1 MTQRYVEIPSS
12 RKISDSL
19 SDILGN
25 DKTAL
30 SCSSGSVFPTVNL
43 FDGMLCYRTDELKLY
58 QLIDYEKNK

>member
-12 RKISDSL
+12 KKISDSL

-30 SCSSGSVFPTVNL
+30 SCSSGTAFPTVNL

-58 QLIDYEKNK
+58 QLIDIERNK

>member
-12 RKISDSL
+12 RKISESL

-30 SCSSGSVFPTVNL
+30 SCSSGSAFPTVNL

-58 QLIDYEKNK
+58 QLIDVENNK